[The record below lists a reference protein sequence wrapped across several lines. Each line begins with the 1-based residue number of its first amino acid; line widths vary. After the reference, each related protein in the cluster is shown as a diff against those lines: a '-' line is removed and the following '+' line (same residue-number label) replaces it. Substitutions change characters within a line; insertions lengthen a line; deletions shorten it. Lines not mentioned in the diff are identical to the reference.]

1 MVLPLFPGCST
12 NTVDE
17 DTLVVWEAGLDPDY
31 KSTLVVDPDN
41 RTAQF
46 TKLIVDKF
54 EADNPGKTVRLVYA
68 GWGESLNM
76 AITNAIISRE
86 EVDLIAG
93 EIYVQR
99 LIDGEFF
106 VPIEG
111 VNYKDRILPFLYDRY
126 NTAEETYAVPAYGGS
141 FVLFVNKGTLRK
153 AGIIDENDAVTEEYR
168 TKYEEAGI
176 DPLDPETFEDML
188 VVCQDVRA
196 ASSTGLYG
204 GTIIND
210 VPTGDDSAW
219 RALAYMKQAGGDYVN
234 ENGEPYLNSPEN
246 QKAFEMMVALN
257 ETAPKNSEKKANTN
271 DIIQYFR
278 ANNIAYLV
286 EGSSV
291 LTLIG
296 QRDPAYGEVLV
307 RELPQFEGVNIK
319 SNVSVGSVYY
329 SIPVHSQKQELAKAF
344 IETLLSDE
352 VQLAAVQL
360 DSRVPAVTTVLNSD
374 AIKTE
379 EYRYSEM
386 QAFYAPYI
394 EDGYTDVEPLHAF
407 ENNISLIWDA
417 WRSFVN
423 SVFSQHEPLAEYLE
437 STQNQMMDLYTR
449 E

>member
-1 MVLPLFPGCST
+1 
-12 NTVDE
+12 
-17 DTLVVWEAGLDPDY
+17 
-31 KSTLVVDPDN
+31 
-41 RTAQF
+41 
-46 TKLIVDKF
+46 
-54 EADNPGKTVRLVYA
+54 
-68 GWGESLNM
+68 
-76 AITNAIISRE
+76 
-86 EVDLIAG
+86 
-93 EIYVQR
+93 
-99 LIDGEFF
+99 
-106 VPIEG
+106 
-111 VNYKDRILPFLYDRY
+111 
-126 NTAEETYAVPAYGGS
+126 
-141 FVLFVNKGTLRK
+141 
-153 AGIIDENDAVTEEYR
+153 
-168 TKYEEAGI
+168 
-176 DPLDPETFEDML
+176 
-188 VVCQDVRA
+188 
-196 ASSTGLYG
+196 
-204 GTIIND
+204 
-210 VPTGDDSAW
+210 
-219 RALAYMKQAGGDYVN
+219 MKQAGGDYVN
-234 ENGEPYLNSPEN
+234 ENGEPYLNSSEN

-257 ETAPKNSEKKANTN
+257 ETAPRNSEKKANTN

-360 DSRVPAVTTVLNSD
+360 DSRVPAVTSVLNSD
-374 AIKTE
+374 VIKTE

-394 EDGYTDVEPLHAF
+394 DEGYTDVGPLHAF

-423 SVFSQHEPLAEYLE
+423 SVFSQHEPLADYLN